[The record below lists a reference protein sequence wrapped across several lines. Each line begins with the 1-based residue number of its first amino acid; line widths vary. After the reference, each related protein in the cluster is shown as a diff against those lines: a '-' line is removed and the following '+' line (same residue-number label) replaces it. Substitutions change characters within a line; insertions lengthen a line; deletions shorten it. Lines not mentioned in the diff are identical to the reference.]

1 MQRPWGRAVPEETG
15 VWLEHSKPR
24 RRGKKRGH
32 GGDGVGLAES
42 CGLQEDL
49 KSWSQ
54 GSGSPGRLGAEE
66 GAGHDS
72 SAHGRPLAAL
82 EN

>member
-42 CGLQEDL
+42 CGLHEDL
-49 KSWSQ
+49 KSCSQ
-54 GSGSPGRLGAEE
+54 SPWCIVSTQEVFVE
-66 GAGHDS
+66 C
-72 SAHGRPLAAL
+72 
-82 EN
+82 END

>member
-1 MQRPWGRAVPEETG
+1 MPEETG
-15 VWLEHSKPR
+15 VWLVQCEPR
-24 RRGKKRGH
+24 RRGKKRGQ

-49 KSWSQ
+49 KFCSQ
-54 GSGSPGRLGAEE
+54 RSGRPGGLGAGD
-66 GAGHDS
+66 GAGPDS

-82 EN
+82 GN

>member
-49 KSWSQ
+49 
-54 GSGSPGRLGAEE
+54 GFYPEGDGSPEVL
-66 GAGHDS
+66 
-72 SAHGRPLAAL
+72 
-82 EN
+82 